1 MRYYSK
7 KRPSLH
13 IRDPT
18 ELLLLNTG
26 GGREVERIYVR
37 YLSSNIYGSHS
48 KMAPQKIL
56 LEKTAETFI
65 GKLLSL
71 NNIHLEGATNV
82 KADV

>member
-1 MRYYSK
+1 
-7 KRPSLH
+7 
-13 IRDPT
+13 
-18 ELLLLNTG
+18 
-26 GGREVERIYVR
+26 
-37 YLSSNIYGSHS
+37 
-48 KMAPQKIL
+48 MAPQKIL